1 MLDCAFCIDFGSAY
15 TKVSLRPGAQNPAA
29 LLRCD
34 DAAVELWAPTVVA
47 VEWAKGEQR
56 MEFGYKAAGVRPG
69 GNIAVFTDF
78 KKDLFAPPTPETPAQ
93 PPLDALLQS
102 AEFDVLAAK
111 YGVLPPEV
119 AGLRNLIASARAFGG
134 ARPDRGGAPEAR
146 RLANA
151 KAAAHHYFKWLRERV
166 LAACAKFSNSVLRY
180 EDIPVRVAVPALG
193 GTAELA
199 QHPGCQRLR
208 EALEMTGW
216 RLDERPFVSEP
227 ESNVVGVLTRGF
239 NALTPKKRKINF
251 REMFNRGPL
260 VTVLAGDKN
269 HPTYRALL
277 IDVGAFTTDFAAL
290 SVDTGGKA
298 ADTSNGAGFAVAQH
312 SVPFG
317 LTNLD
322 ASVRAGLTEEK
333 RTALD
338 GLSRKDFEAF
348 QNSAYADGVG
358 LRLGGGR
365 ILGGEADKP
374 AVQKALNAFTDRLM
388 AETVSFCKQ
397 LGPTASMQ
405 ELILTGGGSNV
416 PAVREALMTAAQA
429 AGGFVKTHAPGITA
443 AQANSPLIDKLDAQ
457 STRGASA
464 LGGASIY
471 FERDCY

>member
-1 MLDCAFCIDFGSAY
+1 MLDCVFCIDFGSAY

-34 DAAVELWAPTVVA
+34 DEAVELWAPTVVA
-47 VEWAKGEQR
+47 VEWVKGQQR
-56 MEFGYKAAGVRPG
+56 MEFGYKAAGAKPG
-69 GNIAVFTDF
+69 GNTAVFTDF
-78 KKDLFAPPTPETPAQ
+78 KKELFAPATPETPAQ
-93 PPLDALLQS
+93 PPIDALFQS
-102 AEFDVLAAK
+102 AEFDALASK

-119 AGLRNLIASARAFGG
+119 AALRNLIASARALSG
-134 ARPDRGGAPEAR
+134 ARPERGAPSEAR

-151 KAAAHHYFKWLRERV
+151 KAATHHYFKWLRERV

-180 EDIPVRVAVPALG
+180 EDIPVRVAAPALG
-193 GTAELA
+193 GSAELA

-227 ESNVVGVLTRGF
+227 EANVVGVLTKGL

-269 HPTYRALL
+269 HPTFRALL

-298 ADTSNGAGFAVAQH
+298 ADTSNGAGFSVAQH

-317 LTNLD
+317 VTNLD
-322 ASVRAGLTEEK
+322 AGVRAGLTDEK
-333 RTALD
+333 RTTLD

-348 QNSAYADGVG
+348 QLGAYSEGTG
-358 LRLGGGR
+358 LRLSGGR
-365 ILGGEADKP
+365 VLGGEADRP
-374 AVQKALNAFTDRLM
+374 VVQKALNTFTDRLM
-388 AETVSFCKQ
+388 AETVSFCRQ
-397 LGPTASMQ
+397 LGPVASMQ

-443 AQANSPLIDKLDAQ
+443 AQAASPLIDKLGAQ
-457 STRGASA
+457 DTRGASA

-471 FERDCY
+471 FEQDCY